1 MVARMPIAQCAI
13 DLRNTGTTAPEWL
26 HIMPAG
32 TFKGVDGRGPFTL
45 SDAQAVIAAS
55 MARGSIPVDENHATL
70 LATKTGAPSPARG
83 WIVAMEAR
91 ADGIWARVEWTE
103 AGTELMTG
111 KAYRSLSPVFSH
123 DKGGGVLSILSVA
136 LTNNPALPELTT
148 LFTNHQETGMDP
160 VQFRAALGLAE
171 TADEAA
177 ILAAVT
183 SLAETAR
190 GQTVAM
196 TAIATAV
203 GAAEPTQAA
212 IVTALAARQDG
223 TTQIAQMTATITGL
237 ETKIQQMTADQAR
250 RDATAFVDQAIKDG
264 KPINAL
270 RDHYIVRFT
279 ADPEGVRKEL
289 AALPSIHDGG
299 IKPREAIDP
308 KDVDLTAEDKHVIQA
323 MGLDPDAYRRTKAG
337 LVGPAEKKEG

>member
-13 DLRNTGTTAPEWL
+13 DLRDTGTTAPEWL
-26 HIMPAG
+26 HIMLAG
-32 TFKGVDGRGPFTL
+32 TFTAVDGRGPFTL
-45 SDAQAVIAAS
+45 PDAQAVIAAS
-55 MARGSIPVDENHATL
+55 MKHGSIPVDENHSTL
-70 LATKTGAPSPARG
+70 LAARTGVPSPARG

-91 ADGIWARVEWTE
+91 ADGIWAQVEWTD
-103 AGTELMTG
+103 AGTKLMNER
-111 KAYRSLSPVFSH
+111 AYRSLSPTFNATKAGV
-123 DKGGGVLSILSVA
+123 VLSILSVA
-136 LTNNPALPELTT
+136 LTNSPALPELTN

-237 ETKIQQMTADQAR
+237 ETRIQQMTADQAR
-250 RDATAFVDQAIKDG
+250 RDAVAFVDQAIRDG

-279 ADPEGVRKEL
+279 ADPDAVRTEL

-299 IKPREAIDP
+299 VKPREVVDP
-308 KDVDLTAEDKHVIQA
+308 KDVALTAEDQHVIQT
-323 MGLDPDAYRRTKAG
+323 MGLDPEMYRRTKAG
-337 LVGPAEKKEG
+337 LVGPAEQKGA